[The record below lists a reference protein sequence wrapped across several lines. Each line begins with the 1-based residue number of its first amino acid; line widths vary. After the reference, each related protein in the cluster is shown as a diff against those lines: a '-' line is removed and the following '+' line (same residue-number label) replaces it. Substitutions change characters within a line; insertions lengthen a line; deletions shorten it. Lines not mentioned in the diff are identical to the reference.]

1 MATADDIFL
10 PNAFPALDL
19 KVSVKPDNYQ
29 EALNSGMLS
38 FYFKNNNL
46 YSLNSAR

>member
-1 MATADDIFL
+1 MTTSDKIYPKL
-10 PNAFPALDL
+10 PALDL

-46 YSLNSAR
+46 